1 MGPSWTQLEA
11 QKQLLLARS
20 LAPNSLN
27 TYRTGINQYLRFC
40 GSFGIRPLPLSENVL
55 ENFCVSLCHRISH
68 KSIKVYLCGVQ
79 YLSKINGFRS
89 LIEHMLRLDYVI
101 KAIRRFQGNKFNRPA
116 RPPVTWQ
123 MLCDI
128 CAFLA
133 GTEQPFNRDM
143 LISAVLLAFFGLL
156 RVSEYTTPSA
166 SFFDEDTHLSPADV
180 TFNWK
185 RRVAL
190 IRIKK
195 SKTDPFRQG
204 VTIRVGILDHYLC
217 PVHALLRYLVRRGP
231 APGPLFI
238 FQDGTFLTRAKVLNV
253 LTSSLPH
260 VPHVNTHSFRR
271 GGASALADANT
282 PSHVIQIMGRW
293 KSNAYMEYILL
304 TDEFLISAQLSMSH
318 EVSKHK

>member
-1 MGPSWTQLEA
+1 
-11 QKQLLLARS
+11 
-20 LAPNSLN
+20 
-27 TYRTGINQYLRFC
+27 
-40 GSFGIRPLPLSENVL
+40 
-55 ENFCVSLCHRISH
+55 
-68 KSIKVYLCGVQ
+68 
-79 YLSKINGFRS
+79 
-89 LIEHMLRLDYVI
+89 MLRE
-101 KAIRRFQGNKFNRPA
+101 
-116 RPPVTWQ
+116 
-123 MLCDI
+123 I

-133 GTEQPFNRDM
+133 ATEQPFNRDM

-166 SFFDEDTHLSPADV
+166 SFFDEETHLSLADV
-180 TFNWK
+180 NFNWE

-238 FQDGTFLTRAKVLNV
+238 FQDGKYLTRAKVLNV

-318 EVSKHK
+318 EVSRQK